1 MKVWQIC
8 ELVKIPEKAK
18 TNIHSNIVQ
27 VRAGHLG
34 SLNTLFLWSRE
45 QMELMVS
52 ERTQVLFTANYG
64 HGKTLILK
72 SKALQLAAS
81 LKQKNDTAKVFFVS
95 FTAANAEVGMSSI
108 CFLVLQGL
116 LCFLAYI

>member
-1 MKVWQIC
+1 MI
-8 ELVKIPEKAK
+8 
-18 TNIHSNIVQ
+18 S
-27 VRAGHLG
+27 AGHLG
-34 SLNTLFLWSRE
+34 SLNTLFLWSKE
-45 QMELMVS
+45 QMELMKSDRKKVI
-52 ERTQVLFTANYG
+52 LHAYFG

-95 FTAANAEVGMSSI
+95 FTGADDEVSMSSI
-108 CFLVLQGL
+108 CFLLLQGL